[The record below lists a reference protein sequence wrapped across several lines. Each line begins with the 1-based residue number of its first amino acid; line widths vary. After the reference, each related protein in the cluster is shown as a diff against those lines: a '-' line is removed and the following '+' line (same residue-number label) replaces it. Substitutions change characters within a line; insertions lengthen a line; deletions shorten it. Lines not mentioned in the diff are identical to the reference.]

1 MTSAS
6 SHPAAVLDAGR
17 IDAVADRIATDW
29 GHHGHTAL
37 TAMIAELYTE
47 LAVLPPHYAPHRRAE
62 VITGAADTTAG
73 ELTTLLDEHIYQEAD
88 QPPATDYGFTTHTA
102 DRHHTVTAML
112 AALAADHLTWWLT
125 YRLAN
130 FVTSGE
136 DSGDSEGEVID
147 TSKSE
152 SGKPCQS

>member
-6 SHPAAVLDAGR
+6 DQPAAVLVADR
-17 IDAVADRIATDW
+17 IDAVADRIATHW
-29 GHHGHTAL
+29 GHHGHIAL
-37 TAMIAELYTE
+37 TTMIAELYTD
-47 LAVLPPHYAPHRRAE
+47 LTVLPPPYTPQQRTQ
-62 VITGAADTTAG
+62 VITDAADTTAS
-73 ELTTLLDEHIYQEAD
+73 ELTTILDDHIYQEAD
-88 QPPATDYGFTTHTA
+88 QPPATEYGLTMHTD

-125 YRLAN
+125 DQLAD
-130 FVTSGE
+130 FVTGGE
-136 DSGDSEGEVID
+136 D